1 MCILL
6 VKLIKKLQNIILP
19 DALLTWA
26 NQLLVKFGSDRE
38 SNIPYLSVFT
48 ICSALPLERLGPI
61 LNQSIHAAV
70 GS

>member
-26 NQLLVKFGSDRE
+26 SPLLVKFGSDRE
-38 SNIPYLSVFT
+38 SNMPYLSVFP
-48 ICSALPLERLGPI
+48 ICSALPLERLGPL
-61 LNQSIHAAV
+61 LN
-70 GS
+70 